1 MLDLH
6 SRLRRLTRPAL
17 LTRAAR
23 MGVDHY
29 RRDWQLPRLLNR
41 ADVPRPAEA
50 VMRLLMLEEELNTA
64 RQTRAAEYSFD
75 KHIDVLIALMCEA
88 RTLQGTA
95 RPQAAC

>member
-29 RRDWQLPRLLNR
+29 RRDWHLPRLLNR
-41 ADVPRPAEA
+41 ADTPCPADA
-50 VMRLLMLEEELNTA
+50 TMQLLMLEEELNTA
-64 RQTRAAEYSFD
+64 RRTRAAEYSFD
-75 KHIDVLIALMCEA
+75 RHIDVLIALMCEA
-88 RTLQGTA
+88 RTVQNTTRA
-95 RPQAAC
+95 KAVS